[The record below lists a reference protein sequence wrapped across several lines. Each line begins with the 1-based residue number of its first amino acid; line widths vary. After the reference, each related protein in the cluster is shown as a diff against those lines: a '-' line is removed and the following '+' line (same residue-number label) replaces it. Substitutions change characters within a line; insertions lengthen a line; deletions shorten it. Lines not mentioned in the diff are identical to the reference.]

1 MKIHRNPQD
10 RQWILSSGPHVLYRG
25 ARSPWLS
32 RAVLREAAR
41 RERQIQEG
49 QAQAAPVE
57 R

>member
-10 RQWILSSGPHVLYRG
+10 HQWVLSSGPHVLYRG

-32 RAVLREAAR
+32 PELLREAAR
-41 RERQIQEG
+41 RERQLQDS
-49 QAQAAPVE
+49 QSPTASAE

>member
-10 RQWILSSGPHVLYRG
+10 QQWILSSGPHVLYSG

-32 RAVLREAAR
+32 PELLREAAR
-41 RERQIQEG
+41 RERKLKESQDQT
-49 QAQAAPVE
+49 AYLD

>member
-10 RQWILSSGPHVLYRG
+10 HQWILSSGPHVLYRG

-32 RAVLREAAR
+32 PELLREAAR
-41 RERQIQEG
+41 RERALQEG
-49 QAQAAPVE
+49 QGQAAPVE